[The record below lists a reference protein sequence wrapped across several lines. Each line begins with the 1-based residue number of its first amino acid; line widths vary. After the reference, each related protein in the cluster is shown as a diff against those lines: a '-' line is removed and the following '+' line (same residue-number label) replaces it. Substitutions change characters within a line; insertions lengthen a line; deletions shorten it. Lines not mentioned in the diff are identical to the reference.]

1 MTTPQAQRCSECRRM
16 DVYPDVI
23 PYTAHV
29 KHDGAMHEFVV
40 PCLHVLK
47 CRSCGDV
54 LFDSVT
60 DEQITQGLRSYI
72 GLLSPVEILAR
83 LEQFGWNQKQFAE
96 HLGSREETVS
106 RWLRGGYIQTRS
118 MDKAMRD
125 LFELEE
131 IKRKSRSAGA
141 VES

>member
-1 MTTPQAQRCSECRRM
+1 MTTVRAQRCYECGRI

-23 PYTAHV
+23 HYAARV

-54 LFDSVT
+54 WFDSVT
-60 DEQITQGLRSYI
+60 DEQITQGLRSHR
-72 GLLSPVEILAR
+72 GLLSPVEIRAR
-83 LEQFGWNQKQFAE
+83 LKQFGWNQEQFAE

-106 RWLRGGYIQTRS
+106 RWLRGSYIQTRS

-125 LFELEE
+125 LFELEDV
-131 IKRKSRSAGA
+131 KRR
-141 VES
+141 